1 LKSRRGQRSSDED
14 SSEDDEGTDDDPDV
28 SDTNVSDILQA
39 LENDDIDETG

>member
-1 LKSRRGQRSSDED
+1 LKSRRGERSSDED